1 LLKEDSLYVNK
12 SFFGADLEKGIDK
25 VRGEFRARHSINPNG
40 TVVFFAPGNEKVEAE
55 FCMETVRKGVKE
67 FILKYSSPT
76 SLSPKAPPV
85 DHFTTIIS
93 VHKGSEAE
101 QFIKDFINE
110 KGWHGRVILVNNE
123 NNEHIDAM
131 AASDMGLAYDG

>member
-1 LLKEDSLYVNK
+1 MPGEYVGQYAVYEAVRHLYQQSKELKPLLKEDSLFVNK

-25 VRGEFRARHSINPNG
+25 VRGEFRTRHNINPNG

-93 VHKGSEAE
+93 VHKGSESE
-101 QFIKDFINE
+101 
-110 KGWHGRVILVNNE
+110 
-123 NNEHIDAM
+123 
-131 AASDMGLAYDG
+131 